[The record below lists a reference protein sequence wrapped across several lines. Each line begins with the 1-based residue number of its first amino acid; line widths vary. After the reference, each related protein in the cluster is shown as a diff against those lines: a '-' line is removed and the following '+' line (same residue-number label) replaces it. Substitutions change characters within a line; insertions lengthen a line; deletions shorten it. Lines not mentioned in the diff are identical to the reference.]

1 MALAVL
7 SISLPSLMVAFANAA
22 NQGILPSNTT
32 VASFLAIG
40 RMEEIIARRYRGTDG
55 YAAITTTNFPAESP
69 VSGYSMFNRTVA
81 VDFVTPALAAAG
93 SDQGY
98 KKVTVTVSWNSGTQ
112 RIKIERVFADF

>member
-7 SISLPSLMVAFANAA
+7 SISLPSLMAAFANAST
-22 NQGILPSNTT
+22 QGILPSNST

-55 YAAITTTNFPAESP
+55 YSAITTANFPAESA
-69 VSGYSMFNRTVA
+69 VSGYSMFSRTVS
-81 VDFVTPALAAAG
+81 VDYVTPTLASAG

-98 KKVTVTVSWNSGTQ
+98 KKVTVTVGWNSGAQ
-112 RIKIERVFADF
+112 RIRIERVFADF